1 MLRPRLHQQCPR
13 TIFQG
18 QRRKPQRKN
27 VIRPCCPRPQD
38 YAELAPKQ
46 EKQDF
51 GEDVKHDEP
60 TQRQRA
66 EAPAQSPEAKE
77 TMVAEPLDRGYG
89 QHHKL
94 NIPLVICDCKI
105 ASVGNLRTG
114 GLKL

>member
-1 MLRPRLHQQCPR
+1 MKAL
-13 TIFQG
+13 
-18 QRRKPQRKN
+18 K
-27 VIRPCCPRPQD
+27 
-38 YAELAPKQ
+38 AELATLDQKITA
-46 EKQDF
+46 ELAT
-51 GEDVKHDEP
+51 KHDEKDVEEVKRDEP
-60 TQRQRA
+60 PQCQRA

-94 NIPLVICDCKI
+94 NIPLVICDCNI